1 MTLSADDIIGFQ
13 RAMDNPPSGQ
23 ALPSQWQGDAFKN
36 KYHLSFSDDPFALFE
51 LYRQSCVP
59 GREELHWTQFCSN
72 NSLFLTDALVTP
84 YYPGR
89 AVESDNA
96 KGLLNAISVIAEV
109 SYNFLILENE
119 FELPDDKKEVLLKNM
134 SMVPLSVIA
143 LSIPLTNL
151 FTSRGIHSSRDD
163 RRQLQESAGKSKKKK
178 KLVNRALLPEL
189 TTPSSASKDTH
200 TGSYVG
206 AGEVTKKGLPK
217 QKMGRKSGTK
227 MVNGKAVLPEQSE
240 RPKKVPIRRA
250 PERPFQ
256 SSGGAHENSS
266 KDSALTKRVSDLERE
281 NEEQRKTIT
290 QLQVRNSENVNE
302 ALRNDYKLRGAIE
315 TRTAIAKFI
324 GGDKISSDPAFRE
337 ISPMKKLRVTLL
349 E

>member
-1 MTLSADDIIGFQ
+1 VSKLYFSIDILIINDYVNVNVNVNVVLTVKLSFVLFPQKLVGLQDEKHVSFKATDNSMTLSADDIIGFQ

-59 GREELHWTQFCSN
+59 GREELHQTQFCSN
-72 NSLFLTDALVTP
+72 NTLFLTDALVTP

-89 AVESDNA
+89 AVESAGA

-163 RRQLQESAGKSKKKK
+163 RRQLKRARLSSRKRKLLIVLSLIKAKTYQTHLFRYKTDTSELGCHILGVAHLPVTRDKS
-178 KLVNRALLPEL
+178 
-189 TTPSSASKDTH
+189 D
-200 TGSYVG
+200 
-206 AGEVTKKGLPK
+206 
-217 QKMGRKSGTK
+217 
-227 MVNGKAVLPEQSE
+227 
-240 RPKKVPIRRA
+240 
-250 PERPFQ
+250 
-256 SSGGAHENSS
+256 
-266 KDSALTKRVSDLERE
+266 RVCC
-281 NEEQRKTIT
+281 
-290 QLQVRNSENVNE
+290 
-302 ALRNDYKLRGAIE
+302 
-315 TRTAIAKFI
+315 
-324 GGDKISSDPAFRE
+324 
-337 ISPMKKLRVTLL
+337 
-349 E
+349 